1 MLLIYSDT
9 NKLKIYHNNSVDMT
23 KIHETSKQS
32 LLLRRKVEGANRR
45 QKHERVEDIQDNE

>member
-1 MLLIYSDT
+1 
-9 NKLKIYHNNSVDMT
+9 MT